1 MRMTRWACALLMLC
15 VFPAH
20 AHDTWMLAKSGSDG
34 TLALALTSGMA
45 FPSNETAIKPERV
58 AAGATLLID
67 GRRIELDS
75 LLPGV
80 DHLLLNTGEAL
91 PASAVAW
98 LSLHPR
104 TLELDA
110 SKVDE
115 YLAELGDQG
124 ELREQFQRDG
134 RWREQYVKHVKA
146 LVGAPAASWLQAVGS
161 DLEITLRSDLSEFGA
176 GRRLQFQLTQN
187 GAPVSGHRMAMTDSS
202 GHQHSQTDANGMASF
217 ELTGAGA
224 VLLSAIVIKHVAA
237 ADHEWA
243 SDFATLT
250 FEVP

>member
-1 MRMTRWACALLMLC
+1 MPMTRWAGALLLLFAC
-15 VFPAH
+15 PTH
-20 AHDTWMLAKSGSDG
+20 AHDTWMLANTRADG

-67 GRRIELDS
+67 GRRVELGG
-75 LLPGV
+75 LQPGV
-80 DHLLLNTGEAL
+80 DHLLLTTGEAL

-110 SKVDE
+110 TKVDE

-124 ELREQFQRDG
+124 EMHVQFQRDG

-146 LVGAPAASWLQAVGS
+146 LVGAPIEPWLQAVGS
-161 DLEITLRSDLSEFGA
+161 DLEITLRSDLTEFGP
-176 GRRLQFQLTQN
+176 GRRLRFQLTRN
-187 GAPVSGHRMAMTDSS
+187 GEPVSDHRMVMTDAS
-202 GHQHSQTDANGMASF
+202 GQQHSQTDANGMASF
-217 ELTGAGA
+217 KLPGAGA
-224 VLLSAIVIKHVAA
+224 VMLSAIVIKHVAA

-243 SDFATLT
+243 SEFATLT
-250 FEVP
+250 FAVP